1 MMDIVVAK
9 PPNFDAIRR
18 AFPLAEDN
26 GVLFCHGTKIYNPDG
41 VDIPPFIIAHEEAHS
56 ISQGDDPDGWWR
68 RYIESEQFRFNEE
81 LLAHRIEYAFLLNER
96 KANMNRAQRRHLS
109 QFCAERLRNPLYG
122 IRVTKEKAVR
132 LIRNGELH
140 AA

>member
-1 MMDIVVAK
+1 
-9 PPNFDAIRR
+9 
-18 AFPLAEDN
+18 
-26 GVLFCHGTKIYNPDG
+26 
-41 VDIPPFIIAHEEAHS
+41 
-56 ISQGDDPDGWWR
+56 DDPDGWWR

-96 KANMNRAQRRHLS
+96 KANMTRAQRRHLS

-122 IRVTKEKAVR
+122 IRVTKERAVR